1 MLRSLSILNDLILV
15 QDDIDTT
22 RIPQAA
28 GKTIKVRGFQQTFQR
43 SADELLAGVKVGL
56 QSTGVKTLVVT
67 GHSLGAALATMTRAI
82 IKGAVDPSVEVV
94 ITTFALPRAGNKS
107 WADFLD
113 SEVRPES
120 LPSPAD
126 DPVPVLP
133 PMFLGFTQ
141 PSGEVHVVDGAEE
154 RFVAC
159 PGQDNVHCVT
169 GNSPFQFSAADHFG
183 ERYVGCA

>member
-1 MLRSLSILNDLILV
+1 MLPHPQKLAKATVNSPVATSTEEVPANAATLQGTTKRGGKKEVAIRSIW
-15 QDDIDTT
+15 
-22 RIPQAA
+22 QA
-28 GKTIKVRGFQQTFQR
+28 
-43 SADELLAGVKVGL
+43 SATDKR
-56 QSTGVKTLVVT
+56 
-67 GHSLGAALATMTRAI
+67 LATFT
-82 IKGAVDPSVEVV
+82 
-94 ITTFALPRAGNKS
+94 LPRARDKS

-113 SEVRPES
+113 SE
-120 LPSPAD
+120 D

-154 RFVAC
+154 KFVAC

-183 ERYVGCA
+183 ERYVGCAWMHAYAVCGVLLILGPYFGDINFGQTFCSA